1 MQEIPWLVN
10 SFFQGI
16 LNILQDIE
24 KNNKVLLNKL
34 KIAGNN
40 LSLQQSQHET
50 EKTRDKLL
58 HEKDILRAWSG
69 AFLLSF

>member
-58 HEKDILRAWSG
+58 HEKDILRA
-69 AFLLSF
+69 